1 MLLLCIYV
9 FILNFDT
16 GDELEAARLA
26 ESETWTSQELDR
38 STPDLLHA
46 GPDVLSHGHPGEKR
60 ISWEEEEEGE
70 KWDVK
75 TEGEFLKAFF

>member
-1 MLLLCIYV
+1 MFFLHPLISN
-9 FILNFDT
+9 FIIIGA

-46 GPDVLSHGHPGEKR
+46 GPDVISHGPIDDQVRSLEKEDQQWHTTR
-60 ISWEEEEEGE
+60 QGNEI
-70 KWDVK
+70 
-75 TEGEFLKAFF
+75 LFF